1 VRWTSWASQGTI
13 DKFAESLDQGSSDSE
28 SIAAP
33 AVPPAERTARST
45 AARSSADIGT
55 ASRRISSPAPAS
67 IGAATGSAR
76 ADSTQPMPSSTSALS
91 LSGLTG
97 PPRLRLCTQFS
108 QALATSICGSGLP
121 SSTSIHRAKDLL
133 PGIPWA

>member
-1 VRWTSWASQGTI
+1 MRWTSWASQGTI
-13 DKFAESLDQGSSDSE
+13 DKFAESLDQGPSDSE
-28 SIAAP
+28 STNAP
-33 AVPPAERTARST
+33 AVPPAERSARAT
-45 AARSSADIGT
+45 AACSSADIGT
-55 ASRRISSPAPAS
+55 ANRRINSPGAGQHRPGHRVCAS
-67 IGAATGSAR
+67 GQHASDA
-76 ADSTQPMPSSTSALS
+76 SSTSALS